1 MFKLLKE
8 KLKKMEIL
16 DDDEDEYTSFSSL
29 EDDIN
34 NGIKE
39 KIIS

>member
-8 KLKKMEIL
+8 KLKKIEIL
-16 DDDEDEYTSFSSL
+16 DDDKDEYASSGSL